1 MLRSLK
7 GNVTRIAVALIA
19 IAALSMPIYA
29 QTAAPALEKP
39 KLMVGVG
46 GKPLFYYLPLTIAER
61 NGYFKAEGLDIEI
74 LDFPGGA
81 RALQALLGGSVD
93 VVSGAYEHTITQQ
106 AKGQFIEALVLQ
118 GKYAGI
124 VLGMTKEKAAAYK
137 SPADLKGM
145 KIGVTAPGSS
155 TNMFVN
161 VLLAKAGLKPD
172 AVAIIGVG
180 ATAGAI
186 AIMKRGEIDAI
197 ANLDP
202 VISQLEADGSIVPVI
217 DTRTAKGMQD
227 VYSGAYAAG
236 SIYVPVDFAK
246 KYPNTAQAFVNAMVR
261 ALRFIQSS
269 TPDQIVAAVPPEY
282 YADKALYKAALIKNL
297 DGFKHDGFISLEAS
311 QNVYRDLKTFDPGV
325 QSATVDLAKTVNMSF
340 QQKAAQKFK

>member
-1 MLRSLK
+1 MLRNLMR
-7 GNVTRIAVALIA
+7 VIVAL
-19 IAALSMPIYA
+19 AAVCALAAAVSA
-29 QTAAPALEKP
+29 QSLEKP
-39 KLMVGVG
+39 KLTVGVG
-46 GKPLFYYLPLTIAER
+46 GKSLFYYLPLTIAER
-61 NGYFKAEGLDIEI
+61 NGYFKAEGLDVEI

-118 GKYAGI
+118 GKYSAI
-124 VLGMTKEKAAAYK
+124 VLGMPRDKAAAYK
-137 SPADLKGM
+137 SPADLKGR

-172 AVAIIGVG
+172 AVSIIGVG
-180 ATAGAI
+180 ATSGAV
-186 AIMKRGEIDAI
+186 AIVKRGEIDAI
-197 ANLDP
+197 SNLDP
-202 VISQLEADGSIVPVI
+202 VISQLESDGTIVAVV
-217 DTRTAKGMQD
+217 DTRTAKGMQEI
-227 VYSGAYAAG
+227 YGGAYAAG

-261 ALRFIQSS
+261 ALRFIQTS
-269 TPDQIVAAVPPEY
+269 TADQIVAAVPAEY
-282 YADKALYKAALIKNL
+282 YTDRALYKAALEKNL
-297 DGFKHDGFISLEAS
+297 ESFQHDGSIGIEAS
-311 QNVYRDLKTFDPGV
+311 QNVYRDLRTFDPGV
-325 QSATVDLAKTVNMSF
+325 QSATVDLSRTVNMSF